1 MDIVYVIS
9 ICDRRSACPRCW
21 VPLCDLEKFLFGIFV
36 TSSKDGPVWPKR
48 WANPKQESFS
58 SRRRFF
64 LRFYQ
69 RQRLAFAPMVT
80 KSWGQCGPD
89 LLQFL
94 RNLAD
99 HFAPAIFGFSLDKN
113 TPQSSAPSTQQAANY
128 RKLLG
133 QKYNDNR
140 QRISTCIF
148 EGITTRIYGITFNL
162 TCSRQY
168 TKWLSSFDTIGLP
181 LFPILT

>member
-1 MDIVYVIS
+1 MRLLDKS
-9 ICDRRSACPRCW
+9 THTAETRKATHTTCPGTNQNCKR
-21 VPLCDLEKFLFGIFV
+21 
-36 TSSKDGPVWPKR
+36 VWSPYNLQR
-48 WANPKQESFS
+48 ITPTI
-58 SRRRFF
+58 SRRMESGKCRKYQ
-64 LRFYQ
+64 RFYQ